1 MKPIAQVVGTS
12 MVVTAAAEPSQ
23 LSQGRLRP
31 LDPLRD
37 LSTVVDLISE
47 AFAQELDERSRA
59 ALRELRWM
67 ARLSPLVW
75 WLMQADPTFSENL
88 QGFVWEEPCSGRK
101 TWQIVGNV
109 SLSRAPGNR
118 QRRIISN
125 VVVQDQFRGRGLGR
139 KLTEAAIAEAR
150 DLGARGV
157 VLQVYQ
163 DNRPALRLYTDLG
176 FQEATGETDLQLD
189 VVESVAFLDAPGYR
203 LRPWQ
208 LADGQPVYALAQQVT
223 PKVRQ
228 WMRPVKGSEYHLSW
242 WTRLGQTIAN
252 LLAGRRVYRL
262 VALREEQRVAVMTV
276 TAAFRRGSHRLSLLV
291 HPGHAGQVESALVSR
306 ALHMLAALPA
316 GPVEATVDMD
326 HAAALKV
333 LRDYGFQEGRT
344 LLTLSKEF

>member
-1 MKPIAQVVGTS
+1 MA
-12 MVVTAAAEPSQ
+12 VTAAVEPSQ

-37 LSTVVDLISE
+37 LSTVVDLITE
-47 AFAQELDERSRA
+47 AFADELDERSRA

-88 QGFVWEEPCSGRK
+88 HGFIWEEPSPGRNK
-101 TWQIVGNV
+101 WQIVGNI

-118 QRRIISN
+118 QRRVISN
-125 VVVQDQFRGRGLGR
+125 VVVQEEFRGRGLGR
-139 KLTEAAIAEAR
+139 KLAEAAIAEAR

-157 VLQVYQ
+157 VLQVYE

-176 FQEATGETDLQLD
+176 FEETTGETDLRLEA
-189 VVESVAFLDAPGYR
+189 VESVALLDAPGYR

-208 LADGQPVYALAQQVT
+208 PADGQAVCELAQQVT
-223 PKVRQ
+223 PLVRQ
-228 WMRPVKGSEYHLSW
+228 WMRPIRDSEYYLNW
-242 WTRLGQTIAN
+242 WTRLGQAIAN

-262 VALREEQRVAVMTV
+262 VALREGQPVAVMAV
-276 TAAFRRGSHRLSLLV
+276 TAAFRRGSHHLALLV
-291 HPGHAGQVESALVSR
+291 DPAHAGQVESALVSR
-306 ALHMLAALPA
+306 ALHMLTVLPS

-326 HAAALKV
+326 HTAALKI
-333 LRDYGFQEGRT
+333 LRDYGFQERRT
-344 LLTLSKEF
+344 LLTLSKNL